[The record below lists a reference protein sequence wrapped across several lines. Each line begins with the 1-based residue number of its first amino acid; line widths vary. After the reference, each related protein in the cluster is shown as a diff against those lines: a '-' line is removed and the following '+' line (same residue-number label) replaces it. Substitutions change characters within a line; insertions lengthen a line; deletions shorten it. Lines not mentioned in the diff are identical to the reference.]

1 MITVRPKRMPSS
13 RIFSQSFALKSMIFS
28 PMVVVIMIS
37 ESDQKKMKKK
47 SNLLVISAF
56 LK

>member
-13 RIFSQSFALKSMIFS
+13 RIFSQSFALKSMIFF
-28 PMVVVIMIS
+28 PVIMIN